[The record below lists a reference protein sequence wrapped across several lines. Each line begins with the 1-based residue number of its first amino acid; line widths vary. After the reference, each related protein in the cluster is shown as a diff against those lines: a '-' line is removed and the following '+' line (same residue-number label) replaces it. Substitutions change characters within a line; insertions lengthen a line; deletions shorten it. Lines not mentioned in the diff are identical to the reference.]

1 MAEEEKRYDLEIEE
15 DRNAIIEQLA
25 EMKVDGTL
33 SFLLSDEPIQM
44 NVGKIGYNA
53 NRDRDVDGIN
63 LDLSESDQGLVLIAT
78 CKLLEESE
86 EDQDQPI

>member
-86 EDQDQPI
+86 EDQD

>member
-86 EDQDQPI
+86 